1 MNACSR
7 RASTAAS
14 STTSASTAGN
24 ARGREIRTPL
34 LRVLRAPLERS
45 GGLAGTHGRAVPG
58 ARLFQRPGTRARI
71 AGAAAPVARLRAFPG
86 SRGDTALMM
95 QEANERGLLVD
106 ERRRRICELLRER
119 GKVTVDALAVRFGT
133 SQVTVRADLSV
144 LESTGALTRTHGGAL
159 PREEAADQPLDVKQL
174 QHHAE

>member
-1 MNACSR
+1 
-7 RASTAAS
+7 
-14 STTSASTAGN
+14 
-24 ARGREIRTPL
+24 
-34 LRVLRAPLERS
+34 ERS
-45 GGLAGTHGRAVPG
+45 GGLVGTHGRAVPR
-58 ARLFQRPGTRARI
+58 ARLFQRSGTRARI

-95 QEANERGLLVD
+95 QEANERGLLVE

-159 PREEAADQPLDVKQL
+159 SVEDTDQPLNVKQL
-174 QHHAE
+174 QHYAEKLSIAEAACRLIRDGERSEERRVGKEGRSR